1 MYSRP
6 GLTGRSLCYA
16 FVCLLPDYTRSEPL
30 TPVYEMGRQLNLQS
44 QGKALKLSCPENLMF
59 GDKGKKNIKE

>member
-1 MYSRP
+1 VYSRP

-44 QGKALKLSCPENLMF
+44 QGEALSLSCP
-59 GDKGKKNIKE
+59 